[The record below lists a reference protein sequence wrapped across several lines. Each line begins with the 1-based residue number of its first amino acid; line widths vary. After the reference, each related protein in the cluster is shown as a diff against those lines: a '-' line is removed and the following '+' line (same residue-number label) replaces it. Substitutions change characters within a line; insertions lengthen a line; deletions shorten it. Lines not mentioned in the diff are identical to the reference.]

1 MTGFAAAGWRRTTV
15 AGILLATSLAFLLA
29 GCEEKKTARRGSA
42 RAEVPKPTD
51 PAEADAAELGQHIFA
66 LADFV
71 DSYRSSHRGRL
82 PRSLRQLGQDS
93 IAGPIV
99 RRIST
104 SGGGTVT
111 AAFRRPEEHVLHW
124 CTGNLRVL
132 EEAALRGDAFEVTC
146 GGVDGQRRVTVQRRY
161 PGL

>member
-1 MTGFAAAGWRRTTV
+1 MTV
-15 AGILLATSLAFLLA
+15 AGVLIAAAFATLLT
-29 GCEEKKTARRGSA
+29 GCEKKKATRKGSA
-42 RAEVPKPTD
+42 RADVPKPSD

-93 IAGPIV
+93 IVGPIV
-99 RRIST
+99 RRIAT
-104 SGGGTVT
+104 TGGGTVT
-111 AAFRRPEEHVLHW
+111 AAYRRPQEHVLHW

-146 GGVDGQRRVTVQRRY
+146 GGVEGQRKVTVRRY